1 MAKGSKS
8 APSGEDLLP
17 LGGATPEPGKTDDE
31 TLADMLREEEEAKAA
46 AEAAA
51 QGPDAADMAAKEPD
65 AAPEPALQ
73 GPRVRVWP
81 HGSVQWNGEDH
92 GPGEEFVVDTMKHTE
107 AQFLRLV
114 ELGALERLD

>member
-8 APSGEDLLP
+8 APGGEDLLP

-46 AEAAA
+46 AASKEANT
-51 QGPDAADMAAKEPD
+51 
-65 AAPEPALQ
+65 APQPALH

-81 HGSVQWNGEDH
+81 HGAVHWNGEEH
-92 GPGEEFVVDTMKHTE
+92 AAGEEFVVDTNKHTE

>member
-17 LGGATPEPGKTDDE
+17 LGGATPEPGKSDDE
-31 TLADMLREEEEAKAA
+31 LLADMLREEEKAKASKEPEP
-46 AEAAA
+46 EASNDEAS
-51 QGPDAADMAAKEPD
+51 KEPD
-65 AAPEPALQ
+65 AEPEPALQ
-73 GPRVRVWP
+73 GPRVRVWA
-81 HGSVQWNGEDH
+81 HGAVHWNGDERA
-92 GPGEEFVVDTMKHTE
+92 PGEVFVVDTMKHTE

>member
-46 AEAAA
+46 AAA
-51 QGPDAADMAAKEPD
+51 AAKEPD
-65 AAPEPALQ
+65 AAQEPALQ

-81 HGSVQWNGEDH
+81 HGSVQWNGEDR

>member
-31 TLADMLREEEEAKAA
+31 TLADMLREEEDAKAA

-51 QGPDAADMAAKEPD
+51 KEPD
-65 AAPEPALQ
+65 AAQEPALH

-81 HGSVQWNGEDH
+81 HGAVHWNGEEH
-92 GPGEEFVVDTMKHTE
+92 AAGEEFVVDTNKHTE

-114 ELGALERLD
+114 ELGALARLD

>member
-31 TLADMLREEEEAKAA
+31 TLADMLREEEEANAA
-46 AEAAA
+46 AASKEAN
-51 QGPDAADMAAKEPD
+51 
-65 AAPEPALQ
+65 AAPEPALH

-81 HGSVQWNGEDH
+81 HGAVHWNGEEH
-92 GPGEEFVVDTMKHTE
+92 AAGEEFVVDTNKHTE

-114 ELGALERLD
+114 ELGALVRLD

>member
-51 QGPDAADMAAKEPD
+51 KEPD

-92 GPGEEFVVDTMKHTE
+92 AAGEEFVVDTMKHTE

>member
-31 TLADMLREEEEAKAA
+31 TLADMIREEEEAKAA
-46 AEAAA
+46 AASKEANT
-51 QGPDAADMAAKEPD
+51 
-65 AAPEPALQ
+65 APQPALH

-81 HGSVQWNGEDH
+81 HGAVHWNGEEH
-92 GPGEEFVVDTMKHTE
+92 AAGEEFVVDTNKHTE

-114 ELGALERLD
+114 ELGALERMD